1 MTFLVILML
10 SACVPAAGGD
20 MPPRA
25 LRPEEV
31 LVVGNAD
38 SPDSVSLA
46 RFYAAARMIP
56 QRNIILLKTTTR
68 SEISHQDYHTQIK
81 RPIIQSLLERRLLGH
96 IRS

>member
-1 MTFLVILML
+1 MIGIGSKHEAILFSRGMAFLVILML
-10 SACVPAAGGD
+10 SACVSAAGGD

-46 RFYAAARMIP
+46 RFYAVARMIP
-56 QRNIILLKTTTR
+56 QRNIINDGLNRRIKQLNDQNKN
-68 SEISHQDYHTQIK
+68 HT
-81 RPIIQSLLERRLLGH
+81 GD
-96 IRS
+96 